1 MSSIHTEFAMHAVP
15 AVSARGAVA
24 GMRGGLSP
32 LPLPTRSFDFGTAGI
47 AFT

>member
-15 AVSARGAVA
+15 AVSARSVVA
-24 GMRGGLSP
+24 GMRCGLSP
-32 LPLPTRSFDFGTAGI
+32 LPMPTRSFDFGTAGI